1 MNAPMLVGRKA
12 RMMPLEAFKYAFAN
26 SLSDEEAARYYAR
39 YAVPESRKVPQ
50 DSVTKLGK
58 VDFAK
63 PHPPILFVCGS
74 KVGRVDCDVHGADT
88 HAQDQIVPVI
98 LNRKNYDKF
107 VAHDKETG

>member
-1 MNAPMLVGRKA
+1 MQLPRQSRPFSDVG
-12 RMMPLEAFKYAFAN
+12 KYAFAN
-26 SLSDEEAARYYAR
+26 SLSDADAETYYNR

-50 DSVTKLGK
+50 DSVTKAGK

-74 KVGRVDCDVHGADT
+74 K
-88 HAQDQIVPVI
+88 DQIVPVI